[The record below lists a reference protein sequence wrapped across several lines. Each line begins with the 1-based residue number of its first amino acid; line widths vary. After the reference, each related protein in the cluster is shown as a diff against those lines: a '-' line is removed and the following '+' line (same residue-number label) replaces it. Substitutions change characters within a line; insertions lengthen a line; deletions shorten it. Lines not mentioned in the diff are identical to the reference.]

1 QDLRRSIAINS
12 VLRIWAGRKVTRS
25 EGCGKCRAT
34 LKIRRREWPVGE
46 KSEDNPDQ
54 RDAVRESNNTAPG
67 RARRVPQRR
76 VVGRTLAMRSQRS
89 ARICGETIPLPDFRH
104 STIQSGDVPRRR
116 VMTLSKCYWLRTLG
130 RWLAGA
136 SMLML
141 MFAASTRVQAQSPT
155 PVQGTVA
162 LEGTMKKF
170 YRGVNTVIVATMDGV
185 EHVYHFTKDLV
196 VHGGKGTGVDALAGL
211 QEGTTVVLH
220 YTVAGT
226 ETAVTEIDRV
236 GDEGLRI
243 TEGI

>member
-1 QDLRRSIAINS
+1 
-12 VLRIWAGRKVTRS
+12 
-25 EGCGKCRAT
+25 
-34 LKIRRREWPVGE
+34 
-46 KSEDNPDQ
+46 
-54 RDAVRESNNTAPG
+54 
-67 RARRVPQRR
+67 
-76 VVGRTLAMRSQRS
+76 
-89 ARICGETIPLPDFRH
+89 
-104 STIQSGDVPRRR
+104 
-116 VMTLSKCYWLRTLG
+116 MTLSKCYWLRTLG

-243 TEGI
+243 TEGIVTHVDRRQKQITIRFDNRKTEMLRLTERAAAEAGPDFDRAAAGPTKVVVYYRDEAGQKVAHFFKTIS